1 MFVCKEEASNFF
13 VFFLLFLFHTYICVV
28 LSFHNSFDHTSIFN
42 GFFFQTVIYYK
53 NHQGPSNYNNFYNSC
68 QIKHDSHINR
78 FCLLNKFILVINQSR
93 CLSLHYLTN
102 DSVLT
107 LLLMILNQSI
117 VSLYYS
123 LSLLLLTPS
132 LFLRLLFFK
141 NAT

>member
-28 LSFHNSFDHTSIFN
+28 LSFHNSFDHASIFN
-42 GFFFQTVIYYK
+42 GYFFKRSFVTKTIK
-53 NHQGPSNYNNFYNSC
+53 AFPNYNNFYNSC

-93 CLSLHYLTN
+93 CLSLDYLTN